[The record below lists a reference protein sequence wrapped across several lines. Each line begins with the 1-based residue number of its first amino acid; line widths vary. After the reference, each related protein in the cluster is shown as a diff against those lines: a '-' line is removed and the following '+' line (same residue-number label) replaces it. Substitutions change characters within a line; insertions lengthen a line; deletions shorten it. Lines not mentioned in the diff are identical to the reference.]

1 MVDLGVSSEVDQE
14 LVRRLE
20 TDLPQSVLIVAPK
33 IPASVLSLS
42 SQVDNMKLT
51 HFAFES
57 FDDLTQQLGRY
68 EFAAVL
74 ESAFEILSAH
84 TAQQL
89 VARLRDLHAK
99 LLWVAVSDRSG
110 SVYCSKDAMAHGMRL
125 VDPTKFGSSDTKW
138 FEFSLKFYKPIPK
151 WLNAKDWAN
160 PERWDKDRW

>member
-1 MVDLGVSSEVDQE
+1 MVDLGVSSEVDQV

-33 IPASVLSLS
+33 LPEPVLNLS
-42 SQVDNMKLT
+42 SQAENMKLT
-51 HFAFES
+51 HLAFES
-57 FDDLTQQLGRY
+57 FEKSTQQLGRY

-74 ESAFEILSAH
+74 ESTFEHLSDH
-84 TAQQL
+84 TARQL

-99 LLWVAVSDRSG
+99 LLWVAVSDCSG
-110 SVYCSKDAMAHGMRL
+110 SVYSSKDAMAHGMRL
-125 VDPTKFGSSDTKW
+125 VDATKFGSSDTKW
-138 FEFSLKFYKPIPK
+138 FEFSLKFYKPVPK